1 MAPSYLSFSTNVFL
15 DRKDYEEPM
24 NISENA
30 KDAIIV
36 FSVLAGLLLLALIVC
51 YVRQ

>member
-1 MAPSYLSFSTNVFL
+1 L
-15 DRKDYEEPM
+15 DRLNYEEPM

-36 FSVLAGLLLLALIVC
+36 FGVLGGLMLLALIVC
-51 YVRQ
+51 